1 MTSPSMMSERS
12 RLCAGRRWGHL
23 VTVADHPSTAVPGS
37 PTLLHRI
44 LLFFPIKC
52 FDSKTSSKD
61 GLTKSLQP
69 VQRGCKQ
76 SNTPAGEQTG
86 GGAR

>member
-1 MTSPSMMSERS
+1 MQEGGGGFWSLLQTTPQQLYQAPPPSFTGFSF
-12 RLCAGRRWGHL
+12 
-23 VTVADHPSTAVPGS
+23 
-37 PTLLHRI
+37 
-44 LLFFPIKC
+44 FFPSKC

>member
-1 MTSPSMMSERS
+1 MQEGGGGVWSLLQTTSQQLYQVPPPSFTESS
-12 RLCAGRRWGHL
+12 
-23 VTVADHPSTAVPGS
+23 
-37 PTLLHRI
+37 
-44 LLFFPIKC
+44 FFFSSKC
-52 FDSKTSSKD
+52 FDSKTSSKN

-76 SNTPAGEQTG
+76 SNTPVGEQTG